1 MQLEHVNMTVANLD
15 RSVDFYSTLLGAS
28 VRWSRR
34 GEEDRD
40 AAHVGDDRF
49 YLALFQ
55 AADGH
60 RAPDP
65 AYDNV
70 GFNHFGLVVDDLEE
84 MKRRLALLGI
94 TPSSEADYE
103 PGRRLYFFDP
113 DGIEVE
119 LVEYDHA

>member
-1 MQLEHVNMTVANLD
+1 MQLEHVNLTVADLD
-15 RSVDFYSTLLGAS
+15 RSIAFYSTLLDAD

-34 GEEDRD
+34 GEKESD

-49 YLALFQ
+49 YIALFQ
-55 AADGH
+55 AAAPE

-65 AYDNV
+65 AYDHV
-70 GFNHFGLVVDDLEE
+70 GFNHFGMVVDDLEE
-84 MKRRLALLGI
+84 MRNRLAALGI
-94 TPSSEADYE
+94 DPSSEADYE

-119 LVEYDHA
+119 LVEYDRS